1 VAFDVVGL
9 RENKMNIK
17 KLKAKAAQYGS
28 EIQTDPVQNWDWYQ
42 NEWRNNFDFILS
54 DLFQDNRNRFREI
67 WGKPSFCW
75 RGEFYFHCW
84 LLDIDGKAQMLVL
97 TSKGKGTAY
106 EVVFKRDGKKI
117 RKDKNSLIQFMGYIK
132 EKLDGYGILEE
143 GTATVYG
150 RKFNTFVF
158 KSIDATNSFLK
169 ENKGFGVLVSIG
181 DEHHVAKLEDEG
193 K

>member
-1 VAFDVVGL
+1 
-9 RENKMNIK
+9 MNIK
-17 KLKAKAAQYGS
+17 KLKAKAAQYGN
-28 EIQTDPVQNWDWYQ
+28 EIQTDPVQNWDWYRD
-42 NEWRNNFDFILS
+42 EWRNQFDFILS
-54 DLFQDNRNRFREI
+54 NLFQDNRERFREI

-84 LLDIDGKAQMLVL
+84 LLDINDEMAQILVS
-97 TSKGKGTAY
+97 TAKSKGSAY

-117 RKDKNSLIQFMGYIK
+117 RKDKDSLIHFMDYIK
-132 EKLDGYGILEE
+132 EKLDGYGKLEA

-158 KSIDATNSFLK
+158 KSIDATNSFLR
-169 ENKGFGVLVSIG
+169 ENKSYGVLVSIG